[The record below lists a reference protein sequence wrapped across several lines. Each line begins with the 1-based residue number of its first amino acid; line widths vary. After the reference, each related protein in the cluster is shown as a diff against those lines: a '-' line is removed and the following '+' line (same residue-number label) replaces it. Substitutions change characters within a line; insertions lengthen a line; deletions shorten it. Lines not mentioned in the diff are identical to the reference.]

1 MKYQIRRKISDFG
14 VKGFTAVVYKS
25 KSCLKFGNNFE
36 RFYYFRH
43 LSVLN
48 TCFNEL
54 RYRLFLNMYN
64 MSVQG

>member
-14 VKGFTAVVYKS
+14 VKSLT

-36 RFYYFRH
+36 RFYYFCH
-43 LSVLN
+43 LSVRN